1 LSGRAIAT
9 LLAILLLSLTACK
22 GEKSTE
28 SAPPSETNEA
38 PKELAVAMREPGSI
52 DPAFLNG
59 SNDFQVAVNIYEG
72 LYRFDPVHERAEAA
86 LVELHKTDDEHRV
99 WQFQLKPSARYGDGT
114 PIRAADFLYAWQRI
128 LTPATASPGADALF
142 ILRHG
147 RKIAA
152 GEELKLAVT
161 VVGENDLRIELES
174 PQPYLP
180 EILASPRFAPL
191 PERSIKKPEDD
202 FSIVGLDLASGPY
215 HVVEWKPRESMTLEP
230 NPHYEFPAGKE
241 PFGRITL
248 RFSDSEETALTWWD
262 AGQVDV
268 VQGLVPF
275 QKLLFLRGK
284 YPGALVSRPMH
295 SVFYLFFNQQSKAF
309 ADVGVRRALFG
320 AIDREGL
327 TDDVLSGGQ
336 LPALAFVPPTYAAAT
351 GFDAEPCKT
360 LPREEA
366 REKLEEGRDALAGT
380 EMICNAS
387 ETLRTI
393 MEYVQQGFSKELDL
407 FLAIRMLEWGSFL
420 ASLKQGDFQLARMS
434 LSGGPDPLDFFENF
448 TTKSSNNFGGFA
460 SKEYDQLVSAI
471 ATTGDM
477 EERADVMRRAHII
490 LCRELPAIPVYFS
503 TQVYLVREHLR
514 GKFRPTAQGYV
525 LFQSLR

>member
-1 LSGRAIAT
+1 MLA
-9 LLAILLLSLTACK
+9 LLAILLLGLTGCK
-22 GEKSTE
+22 KEEANREAT
-28 SAPPSETNEA
+28 PPATSEN
-38 PKELAVAMREPGSI
+38 PKKLAVAMREPGSI

-59 SNDFQVAVNIYEG
+59 SNDFQIAVNIYEG
-72 LYRFDPVHERAEAA
+72 LYRYDPVHERAEAA
-86 LVELHKTDDEHRV
+86 AVELHSTDDEHQV
-99 WQFQLKPSARYGDGT
+99 WQFQLKPSARYSDGS
-114 PIRAADFLYAWQRI
+114 PIRAADFLYSWQRI

-142 ILRHG
+142 VLRHG
-147 RKIAA
+147 RRIAA
-152 GEELKLAVT
+152 GEEVTLAVT
-161 VVGENDLRIELES
+161 VIGDTRLRIELES

-191 PERSIKKPEDD
+191 PEGSITKPEDD
-202 FSIVGLDLASGPY
+202 LYTLGLDLASGPY

-230 NPHYEFPAGKE
+230 NPHYDFPAGRE
-241 PFGRITL
+241 PFEQITL
-248 RFSDSEETALTWWD
+248 RFSDSEETALIWWD

-284 YPGALVSRPMH
+284 YPGTLISQPMH

-327 TDDVLSGGQ
+327 TDDVLGGGQ
-336 LPALAFVPPTYAAAT
+336 LPALAFVPPTYAVAT
-351 GFDAEPCKT
+351 GFDAEPCKI
-360 LPREEA
+360 LPRKEA
-366 REKLEEGRDALAGT
+366 RKKIEEGRDALAGT

-393 MEYVQQGFSKELDL
+393 MEYVQQGISKELDL

-434 LSGGPDPLDFFENF
+434 LNGGPDPLDFFENF
-448 TTKSSNNFGGFA
+448 TTDSSNNFGGFA
-460 SKEYDQLVSAI
+460 SQEYDQLVSAI
-471 ATTGDM
+471 ATTGDI
-477 EERADVMRRAHII
+477 EERADVMRRAHKV

-503 TQVYLVREHLR
+503 TQIYLVREHLR
-514 GKFRPTAQGYV
+514 ENFRPTAQGYV
-525 LFQSLR
+525 VFQSLR

>member
-1 LSGRAIAT
+1 
-9 LLAILLLSLTACK
+9 
-22 GEKSTE
+22 
-28 SAPPSETNEA
+28 
-38 PKELAVAMREPGSI
+38 MREPGSI

-72 LYRFDPVHERAEAA
+72 LYRFDPFHGRAEPAI
-86 LVELHKTDDEHRV
+86 VELHESDHEHRV
-99 WQFQLKPSARYGDGT
+99 WQFRIKPSARYADGA
-114 PIRAADFLYAWQRI
+114 PIRAADFLTAWQRI
-128 LTPATASPGADALF
+128 LAPATASPGADALF
-142 ILRHG
+142 IIRHG

-161 VVGENDLRIELES
+161 VISDELLRVELEA

-191 PERSIKKPEDD
+191 PEGAIAKVGEDLH
-202 FSIVGLDLASGPY
+202 VQGLDLASGPY
-215 HVVEWKPRESMTLEP
+215 HVVEWKARESMVLEP
-230 NPHYEFPAGKE
+230 NPHYRFPEDEA
-241 PFGRITL
+241 PFERVTL

-262 AGQVDV
+262 AGRVDF

-284 YPGALVSRPMH
+284 YPGALVSQPMH
-295 SVFYLFFNQQSKAF
+295 SVFYLFFNAKSEAF
-309 ADVGVRRALFG
+309 ADEDVRRALFG

-327 TDDVLSGGQ
+327 VDDVLGGGQ
-336 LPALAFVPPTYAAAT
+336 LPALAFVPPTYATAT
-351 GFDAEPCKT
+351 GFDAEPCRN
-360 LPREEA
+360 LPPEKARKKIDEA
-366 REKLEEGRDALAGT
+366 RDYLTGT

-393 MEYVQQGFSKELDL
+393 MEYVQQGFKRDLDL
-407 FLAIRMLEWGSFL
+407 FLPIRMLEWGSFL

-448 TTKSSNNFGGFA
+448 TGESSNNFGGFA
-460 SKEYDQLVSAI
+460 SKEYNQLVAAI
-471 ATTGDM
+471 RTTGDA
-477 EERADVMRRAHII
+477 EERADVMQRAHAV

-514 GKFRPTAQGYV
+514 EKFRPTAQGYV